1 MTEQSLD
8 NVDVEPLKHL
18 KDVWIEHDDKDV
30 REYEVTFVR
39 FPSLSLSSIQRR
51 RKLNPLIPRSSLL
64 VLLQT
69 FSPKNPYFKE
79 TQIKKRVTVTPPKSS
94 EEASETPS
102 PYDLDAPLFL
112 LPSSPITWTSDEHN
126 LIKKAPKVNVL
137 ELEQFDEFEGSTGS
151 FFNWFAQEGEDDI
164 GLAEYLLEW
173 WSHATEYGFHTSLS
187 LSCSDSELE
196 LIPT

>member
-94 EEASETPS
+94 EEASETPG

-137 ELEQFDEFEGSTGS
+137 ELEQFDEFEGSAGS
-151 FFNWFAQEGEDDI
+151 FFNWFTQEGEDDI

-173 WSHATEYGFHTSLS
+173 WSHATEYVLILLSLS
-187 LSCSDSELE
+187 LVPILN
-196 LIPT
+196 